1 MPAPSATLRRNPGQ
15 FAERWPLAA
24 VACGLLVRHPLMTTI
39 RARPLLVALCAAL
52 LCTAC
57 GGASGKSAA
66 ALSTPPGEAWL
77 TVDQVKEKLVLA
89 PAIEHDIGATI
100 PTTGRVTFDDL
111 RVTHV
116 FSPVTGRISH
126 LSAQPGQ
133 RVKRGAPLAVIQ
145 SPDVGSAFSD
155 LAKAQA
161 EIVAAQ
167 HDYRRKKELFD
178 AHAGSQADLE
188 AAEDN
193 LGKAK
198 AEIERAKQKALL
210 LSRGSVNRV
219 TQEFVLQSPIDGEVI
234 ARNANPGVEV
244 QGQYSGGAAV
254 ELFTIGELD
263 RVWILA
269 DVFEM
274 DLARVKK
281 DATVT
286 VKVIAYPDRVFTGK
300 VEYVASALD
309 ASSRTAKVRCS
320 LANPDRELKPEMYA
334 TVSITTGGQHTLAVP
349 RAALLR
355 LGEGMN
361 VFVQKG
367 TAPTGQVIFERVP
380 VAINEDLEDNDFVPV
395 THGLKVGQTVVVKG
409 AIELLGMI

>member
-1 MPAPSATLRRNPGQ
+1 MPPTRTL
-15 FAERWPLAA
+15 
-24 VACGLLVRHPLMTTI
+24 
-39 RARPLLVALCAAL
+39 PLLAAL
-52 LCTAC
+52 LAALSSAAC
-57 GGASGKSAA
+57 GGASGKGNAA
-66 ALSTPPGEAWL
+66 PPTPPGEAWL
-77 TVDQVKEKLVLA
+77 TADQVKEKLVLA

-244 QGQYSGGAAV
+244 AGQYSGGAAV

-263 RVWILA
+263 RVWVLA

>member
-1 MPAPSATLRRNPGQ
+1 MTPTRPVSLL
-15 FAERWPLAA
+15 LAA
-24 VACGLLVRHPLMTTI
+24 LSALLV
-39 RARPLLVALCAAL
+39 
-52 LCTAC
+52 AC
-57 GGASGKSAA
+57 GGAGKGAPVPP
-66 ALSTPPGEAWL
+66 TPPGEAWL
-77 TVDQVKEKLVLA
+77 TPEQVKEKLVLA

-167 HDYRRKKELFD
+167 HDFRRKKDLFD

-334 TVSITTGGQHTLAVP
+334 TVSISSGGQHTLAVP

-367 TAPTGQVIFERVP
+367 TAPTGQIIFERVP

-395 THGLKVGQTVVVKG
+395 THGLKIGQTVVIKG
-409 AIELLGMI
+409 AIELLGLI